1 MFSSL
6 DRIDIVL
13 KPTVDGRQQ
22 YVQTDHRNLAEIE
35 KEPELSVLFALVRI
49 LNPKRMGEA
58 AGTSEPV
65 VLYSVLNGAPDFLRR
80 AIRAAGG
87 QIISGSNIH
96 PEPDDGDRPRLDD
109 LIASAFAAMA
119 HAVATELGVTE
130 TPAGLAEA
138 EQALAKVA
146 SDPKKN
152 EIAFWSAV
160 IKLGSFGGELIRA
173 SNGGQWII
181 VNSGALPFALSTSFQ
196 GGQATVNP
204 LGKAIKRFTSGEGD
218 SLVDLLDLLRKKP

>member
-6 DRIDIVL
+6 DRIDIAL
-13 KPTVDGRQQ
+13 KPTADGRQQ

-35 KEPELSVLFALVRI
+35 KEPELSVLFALIRV
-49 LNPKRMGEA
+49 LNPKRMA
-58 AGTSEPV
+58 KAGTPEPV
-65 VLYSVLNGAPDFLRR
+65 VLYSVQGEAPDFLRR
-80 AIRAAGG
+80 AVRAAGG
-87 QIISGSNIH
+87 QIITGSNIH
-96 PEPDDGDRPRLDD
+96 PEPDEGDRPRLDD
-109 LIASAFAAMA
+109 VISSAFADMA
-119 HAVATELGVTE
+119 RAVATELRVTE

-181 VNSGALPFALSTSFQ
+181 VNSGTLPFALSTSFQ